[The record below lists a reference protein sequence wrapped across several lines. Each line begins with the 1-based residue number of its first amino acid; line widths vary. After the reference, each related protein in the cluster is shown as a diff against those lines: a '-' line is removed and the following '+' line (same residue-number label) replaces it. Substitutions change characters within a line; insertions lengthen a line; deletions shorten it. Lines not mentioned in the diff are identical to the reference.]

1 MFYISDSQKKVLTVW
16 ALIGLII
23 FLLVVLITIVSPKPK
38 NIKEEEKITANNSN
52 LVINRSR
59 YYTVKNAITKYY
71 SYVNMEDYNSVL
83 NILDKK
89 YKEENNIEINNIKDF
104 LTDTKLDISYQSK
117 VMCLKDM
124 KDGIY
129 TFVIEGEEISA
140 NTGVSIKEKYYEITL
155 DGNKTILWLKP
166 IDKAFYKEVCNG

>member
-1 MFYISDSQKKVLTVW
+1 
-16 ALIGLII
+16 
-23 FLLVVLITIVSPKPK
+23 
-38 NIKEEEKITANNSN
+38 
-52 LVINRSR
+52 
-59 YYTVKNAITKYY
+59 
-71 SYVNMEDYNSVL
+71 MEDYNSVL

-129 TFVIEGEEISA
+129 TYVIEGEEISA

-155 DGNKTILWLKP
+155 DGNKTIFWLKP